1 MAIEQGLGAGGPP
14 EQLLIEA
21 AIEDTTRM
29 QEIPELPA
37 TPGITEFDDGSAVVG
52 EYEEESEPLEEIP
65 FDGNL
70 ADVVEEHDLMSISSD
85 LVGSIEDDFSARQD
99 WEDTYKKGLEFLGMK
114 TEERSEP
121 FAGSSGVIHPLLAES
136 VTQFQAQAYRE
147 LLPSTGPVRT
157 QVVGAQNEILARQA
171 ERVKDYMNYMIT
183 YEMEEYDPELDQ
195 MLFYLPVIG
204 STFKKVY
211 YDPLKGRAVSKFI
224 HAEDVIVPYG
234 ASDLASSPR
243 ITHRLTMDSN
253 DIRKLQLVGF
263 YKDIDLPTGS
273 NYDDASMGEVEESID
288 DIQGVHPSG
297 TSEDI
302 TLYEV
307 HTSLDIEGFEDMGED
322 GEPTG
327 LRLPYIVT
335 IIAESGDVLSVRRN
349 YDPMDPMK
357 RAKQY
362 FVHYKFLPG
371 LGFYGLGLTHMI
383 GGLAQASTSILRQ
396 LIDAGTLS
404 NLPAGFKA
412 RGARIR
418 DEDSPLQPGEFRDI
432 DVVGGTLQG
441 SLMPLPFK
449 EPSQTLY
456 NLLGTLVDAGRRFA
470 SMADMKVGEMSGDT
484 PVGTTMAIMERGTK
498 VMSAIHK
505 RLHYSQK
512 IEFKLL
518 SKIFAETVQVYPYP
532 ADMQQGPEIFVQDFD
547 NRIDVLPVSDPNIFS
562 MSQRIALAQ
571 TELQMVQSNP
581 EVHGGPQGLYQAY
594 RKMYEALGVT
604 NIDGILPPPPPPPPP
619 VNPSKENQN
628 ALMGAPLQAFPP
640 QDHEAHIE
648 AHMAV
653 MSTPAMQLN
662 PNAIMAL
669 QGHIQEHI
677 GLLAEAQAQ
686 QEVMS
691 QIPPEQMQMMQ
702 QQAQMQPPPPPGQP
716 PVDPQ
721 QQMMQQMQ
729 PQIDSM
735 AAQIIADL
743 TEELVQAMT
752 PEEQGD
758 PLVDI
763 RNQELQL
770 KAADLQRKQEEFDAK
785 QAFNEEKERN
795 DVLVSQQRIDVS
807 EAALEDKTRIAEER
821 LQTQRD
827 IASLSAISKGV
838 N

>member
-1 MAIEQGLGAGGPP
+1 MAAKPQ
-14 EQLLIEA
+14 
-21 AIEDTTRM
+21 
-29 QEIPELPA
+29 
-37 TPGITEFDDGSAVVG
+37 V
-52 EYEEESEPLEEIP
+52 P

-70 ADVVEEHDLMSISSD
+70 ADVIDEDELARISSN
-85 LVGSIEDDFSARQD
+85 LIGSIEDDLSSRED

-114 TEERSEP
+114 TEERTEP
-121 FAGSSGVIHPLLAES
+121 FEGSSGVIHPLLAES

-147 LLPSTGPVRT
+147 LLPATGPVRT
-157 QVVGAQNEILARQA
+157 SVIGAQNEMLVKQS

-211 YDPLKGRAVSKFI
+211 FDPLKGRAVSKFI
-224 HAEDVIVPYG
+224 HAEDLVVPYG
-234 ASDLASSPR
+234 ATDLASSPR
-243 ITHRLTMDSN
+243 ITHRISMDSN
-253 DIRKLQLVGF
+253 EIRKMQLVGF
-263 YKDIDLPTGS
+263 YRDIDLPDSTMG
-273 NYDDASMGEVEESID
+273 DQEASEVEESID

-297 TSEDI
+297 TSEEL

-307 HTSLDIEGFEDMGED
+307 HTSLDIEGFEDVGVD

-327 LRLPYIVT
+327 LKLPYIVT
-335 IIAESGDVLSVRRN
+335 IIADTGDVLAVRRN
-349 YDPMDPMK
+349 YTEVDPMK

-449 EPSQTLY
+449 EPSGTLY

-470 SMADMKVGEMSGDT
+470 SMADLKVGEMGGET

-518 SKIFAETVQVYPYP
+518 ARIFSETIQAYPYQ
-532 ADMQQGPEIFVQDFD
+532 ADMQMGPQVFVQDFD
-547 NRIDVLPVSDPNIFS
+547 SRVDVLPVSDPNIFS

-571 TELQMVQSNP
+571 TELQLVQSNP
-581 EVHGGPQGLYQAY
+581 QIHGGPQGLYQAY

-604 NIDGILPPPPPPPPP
+604 NIDAILPPPPQPQPM
-619 VNPSKENQN
+619 NPAKENQM
-628 ALMGAPLQAFPP
+628 ALQGAPLQAFPD
-640 QDHEAHIE
+640 QDHQAHIE
-648 AHMAV
+648 THMAI
-653 MSTPAMQLN
+653 MSTPAVELN
-662 PNAIMAL
+662 PQAIIAL
-669 QGHIQEHI
+669 QGHIMEHI
-677 GLLAEAQAQ
+677 GMMGEAQAQ
-686 QEVMS
+686 QEIMS
-691 QIPPEQMQMMQ
+691 QIPPQQMQMMQ
-702 QQAQMQPPPPPGQP
+702 QQAQMMPPQPGQP
-716 PVDPQ
+716 PADP
-721 QQMMQQMQ
+721 MMQFK
-729 PQIDSM
+729 PQIDAR
-735 AAQIIADL
+735 AAELIAEM
-743 TEELVQAMT
+743 TEQLAQAVA
-752 PEEQGD
+752 PPPQSD

-770 KAADLQRKQEEFDAK
+770 KAADMQRRQEEFEAK
-785 QAFNEEKERN
+785 QEFNREKERN
-795 DVLVSQQRIDVS
+795 DILIAQQRIDAQEKAIDERSRV
-807 EAALEDKTRIAEER
+807 AEER
-821 LQTQRD
+821 IQTQRD
-827 IASLSAISKGV
+827 IATLNSMMKGQ
-838 N
+838 

>member
-1 MAIEQGLGAGGPP
+1 
-14 EQLLIEA
+14 
-21 AIEDTTRM
+21 
-29 QEIPELPA
+29 
-37 TPGITEFDDGSAVVG
+37 
-52 EYEEESEPLEEIP
+52 
-65 FDGNL
+65 
-70 ADVVEEHDLMSISSD
+70 
-85 LVGSIEDDFSARQD
+85 
-99 WEDTYKKGLEFLGMK
+99 
-114 TEERSEP
+114 
-121 FAGSSGVIHPLLAES
+121 
-136 VTQFQAQAYRE
+136 
-147 LLPSTGPVRT
+147 
-157 QVVGAQNEILARQA
+157 
-171 ERVKDYMNYMIT
+171 
-183 YEMEEYDPELDQ
+183 

-204 STFKKVY
+204 STFKKIY
-211 YDPLKGRAVSKFI
+211 FDPLKGRAVSRFI
-224 HAEDVIVPYG
+224 HAEDMIVPYG
-234 ASDLASSPR
+234 ASDLLSSPR
-243 ITHRLTMDSN
+243 ITHRITMDSN
-253 DIRKLQLVGF
+253 EIRKLQLAGF
-263 YKDIDLPTGS
+263 YRDVDLPDYSEGDTSGM
-273 NYDDASMGEVEESID
+273 DEIEESID
-288 DIQGVHPSG
+288 DVQGVHPSG
-297 TSEDI
+297 SSEEL

-307 HTSLDIEGFEDMGED
+307 HAALDIEGFEDMGVD

-335 IIAESGDVLSVRRN
+335 VVADSNEVLSVRRN
-349 YDPMDPMK
+349 YQEIDPMK

-418 DEDSPLQPGEFRDI
+418 EEDTPLQPGEFRDI

-518 SKIFAETVQVYPYP
+518 SKIFSETIQAYPYA
-532 ADMQQGPEIFVQDFD
+532 ADMQMGPEVFVQDFAPQ
-547 NRIDVLPVSDPNIFS
+547 IDVLPVSDPNIFS

-571 TELQMVQSNP
+571 TELQLVQSNP
-581 EVHGGPQGLYQAY
+581 QIHGGPQGLYQAY
-594 RKMYEALGVT
+594 RKMYEALGVN
-604 NIDGILPPPPPPPPP
+604 NIDAILPPPPPPPPP
-619 VNPSKENQN
+619 ANPAKENQN
-628 ALMGAPLQAFPP
+628 ALMGAPLQAFPE
-640 QDHEAHIE
+640 QEHQAHIE
-648 AHMAV
+648 THMAV
-653 MSTPAMQLN
+653 MSTPAMGLN
-662 PNAIMAL
+662 PQAIMSL

-677 GLLAEAQAQ
+677 GLMAEAQAQ

-702 QQAQMQPPPPPGQP
+702 QQAQMMPPQPGQP
-716 PVDPQ
+716 PADP
-721 QQMMQQMQ
+721 MMQFK
-729 PQIDSM
+729 PQIDAR
-735 AAQIIADL
+735 AAEIISEM
-743 TEELVQAMT
+743 TEQLAQAVA
-752 PEEQGD
+752 PPPQSD

-770 KAADLQRKQEEFDAK
+770 KAADLQRKQTEFEAK
-785 QAFNEEKERN
+785 QELDREKERN
-795 DVLVSQQRIDVS
+795 DVLTAQQRIDVS
-807 EAALEDKTRIAEER
+807 EAALADKTRIAEDR
-821 LQTQRD
+821 IQTQRD
-827 IASLSAISKGV
+827 IAALNSNKKG
-838 N
+838 